1 MKSGTANLPIGSAAK
16 IVEIKGGVT
25 APKGFLAGSI
35 FCGVKEGNASKED
48 MALILSEAPAVAAG
62 TFTTN
67 KVKAAPVLVSATHIR
82 SAGARAII
90 ANSGNANA
98 CTGPQGLA
106 SARAMCRAAAKA
118 LGVKEREVLVCS
130 TGRIG
135 VQLPI
140 AKIETAIAGFP
151 ARLGSEGKFSRRAAR
166 AIMTSD
172 SFPKEIAVECRI
184 GGKPVRIG
192 GIAKGAGMIDPTMAT
207 MLALLTTDA
216 VIGNAD
222 LQKALRASVDQS
234 FNRITVDGDMST
246 NDTVLV
252 LANGR
257 AGNSPLAWG
266 SPEFARFQA
275 ALDRVTAALARMIV
289 KDGEGVSRFID
300 LHVTGAYTDREARL
314 AARAIANSM
323 LVKCAWYGGD
333 PNWGRIMDAIGY
345 SGARIREERIRIA
358 YNGLPA
364 VEGGM
369 PASTPGAKL
378 RAVARKKEFTVSVDL
393 GVGSGGHRIWT
404 TDLTTKY
411 VEFNMGE

>member
-1 MKSGTANLPIGSAAK
+1 M
-16 IVEIKGGVT
+16 
-25 APKGFLAGSI
+25 GFLAGSI
-35 FCGVKEGNASKED
+35 FCGVKEGNLAKD
-48 MALILSEAPAVAAG
+48 DIALICSETPAVAAG

-67 KVKAAPVLVSATHIR
+67 KVKAAPVLVSIAQLR
-82 SAGARAII
+82 AAGARAII

-98 CTGPQGLA
+98 CTGPEGLE
-106 SARAMCRAAAKA
+106 SARRMCRATAHA
-118 LGVKEREVLVCS
+118 LGLAEREVLVCS

-140 AKIETAIAGFP
+140 EKMEATIANLP
-151 ARLGSEGKFSRRAAR
+151 TKLGRHSRKAAQ

-172 SFPKEIAVECRI
+172 TFPKESAVVCEI

-192 GIAKGAGMIDPTMAT
+192 GIAKGAGMIDPNMAT
-207 MLALLTTDA
+207 MLSFITTDA
-216 VIGNAD
+216 AIGRAD
-222 LQKALRASVDQS
+222 LREALRASVGQS

-246 NDTVLV
+246 NDTVLA

-257 AGNSPLAWG
+257 AGNPPLKSG
-266 SPEFARFQA
+266 TSGFAVFQA

-300 LHVTGAYTDREARL
+300 LHLTGARTDRDARL
-314 AARAIANSM
+314 AARAIANSI

-333 PNWGRIMDAIGY
+333 PNWGRIMDAVGY

-358 YNGLPA
+358 YNGAVA

-369 PASTPGAKL
+369 PAATPGARL
-378 RAVARKKEFTVSVDL
+378 RAVARKKEFTITVDL
-393 GVGSGGHRIWT
+393 GLGNGTHRIWT
-404 TDLTTKY
+404 TDLTSKY

>member
-1 MKSGTANLPIGSAAK
+1 MKHETGEAAA
-16 IVEIKGGVT
+16 IKGGVT
-25 APKGFLAGSI
+25 APAGFVAGSI
-35 FCGVKEGNASKED
+35 FCGVKEVNTSKED
-48 MALILSEAPAVAAG
+48 MALIVSESPAVAAG

-67 KVKAAPVLVSATHIR
+67 KVKAAPVLVSMAHLR
-82 SAGARAII
+82 AAGARAII

-98 CTGPQGLA
+98 CTGPKGLEAARRMSRATANALGLA
-106 SARAMCRAAAKA
+106 
-118 LGVKEREVLVCS
+118 EREVLVCS

-140 AKIETAIAGFP
+140 EKMEAVIGDLAAK
-151 ARLGSEGKFSRRAAR
+151 LGKRSQDAAK

-172 SFPKEIAVECRI
+172 SFPKETAVECEI
-184 GGKPVRIG
+184 GGKAVRIG
-192 GIAKGAGMIDPTMAT
+192 GIAKGAGMIDPNMAT
-207 MLALLTTDA
+207 MLSFVTTDA
-216 VIGNAD
+216 MIGKAD
-222 LQKALRASVDQS
+222 LQKALRASVAQS

-246 NDTVLV
+246 NDTVLA

-257 AGNSPLAWG
+257 AGNRALEWG
-266 SPEFARFQA
+266 GPGFAVFQA

-300 LHVTGAYTDREARL
+300 LQVTGARTDREARL
-314 AARAIANSM
+314 AARAIANSI

-333 PNWGRIMDAIGY
+333 PNWGRIMDAVGY

-369 PASTPGAKL
+369 PAATSPARL
-378 RAVARKKEFTVSVDL
+378 RAVARKKEFTITVDL
-393 GVGSGGHRIWT
+393 GIGSGTHGIWT

-411 VEFNMGE
+411 VDFNMGE

>member
-1 MKSGTANLPIGSAAK
+1 MKDEGGR
-16 IVEIKGGVT
+16 EIKGGVT
-25 APKGFLAGSI
+25 APAGFLAGSI
-35 FCGVKEGNASKED
+35 YCGVKEGNSGKED
-48 MALILSEAPAVAAG
+48 MALIFSEVAAVAAG

-67 KVKAAPVLVSATHIR
+67 KVKAAPVLVSMELLR
-82 SAGARAII
+82 RKGARGII

-98 CTGPQGLA
+98 CTGIEGINA
-106 SARAMCRAAAKA
+106 ARRMCRATAKA
-118 LGVKEREVLVCS
+118 LGIADGEVLVCS

-140 AKIETAIAGFP
+140 AKMESAIGQFP
-151 ARLGSEGKFSRRAAR
+151 GRLGARSLDAAR

-172 SFPKEIAVECRI
+172 SFPKETAVECKI

-192 GIAKGAGMIDPTMAT
+192 GIAKGAGMIDPNMAT
-207 MLALLTTDA
+207 MLSFVTTDA
-216 VIGNAD
+216 VIGKTD
-222 LQKALRASVDQS
+222 LQKALRASVAQS

-246 NDTVLV
+246 NDTVLI

-257 AGNSPLAWG
+257 AGNRPLKWG
-266 SPEFARFQA
+266 EADFAVFQA

-300 LHVTGAYTDREARL
+300 LHVTGARTERDARL

-333 PNWGRIMDAIGY
+333 PNWGRIMDAAGY
-345 SGARIREERIRIA
+345 SGARISPERIRIA
-358 YNGLPA
+358 YDGVPA

-369 PASTPGAKL
+369 PAPTPVARLK
-378 RAVARKKEFTVSVDL
+378 AVARKKEFTITVDL
-393 GVGSGGHRIWT
+393 GLGPGAFRIWT
-404 TDLTTKY
+404 TDLTTEY